1 MKLYEYE
8 AKQLFIEEGVLVPQ
22 GVLVKSVEQAL
33 DAVKKIKFPLVL
45 KAQVL
50 GGGRGK
56 AGGIKVANDEYELRK
71 IVSEMFSTKI
81 KGESVNTILIEEKID
96 IEKELYLSITVDRSS
111 RSPVILFSDMG
122 GIDIEEIAE
131 RYPNKIIKCY
141 IDPLIGMKNYH
152 KLMIT
157 DHINLTQNVKK
168 QITNILDILWKIFKK
183 YDAELVEINP
193 LVVTKNGNVIAVDA
207 KIIIDDNALF
217 RQLRFS
223 KLMGSE
229 RGEYNER
236 EIAAMKANMSYVELD
251 GNIGIIGN
259 GAGLVMAT
267 MDVVKYFGGSP
278 ANFLDVGGGASAER
292 MRKALEIISSHPNVK
307 AIFINILG
315 GITRC
320 DEMARGIISALEE
333 FKIKKPV
340 VIRLIGTNEREGRE
354 ILNNYGIHAFDNM
367 EEAARK
373 VVELV
378 REEL

>member
-50 GGGRGK
+50 VGGRGK

-223 KLMGSE
+223 KLMESE

-333 FKIKKPV
+333 FKIKKPI

>member
-8 AKQLFIEEGVLVPQ
+8 AKQLFVEEGILVPQ
-22 GVLVKSVEQAL
+22 GVLVRSVEQSLNA
-33 DAVKKIKFPLVL
+33 AKKIKFPLVL

-50 GGGRGK
+50 VGGRGK
-56 AGGIKVANDEYELRK
+56 AGGIKIANNEHELK
-71 IVSEMFSTKI
+71 EMVNEMFSKKI
-81 KGESVNTILIEEKID
+81 KGENVSTILIEEKID
-96 IEKELYLSITVDRSS
+96 IEKELYLSITVDRSL

-122 GIDIEEIAE
+122 GVDIEEVAE
-131 RYPNKIIKCY
+131 RYPSKIIKCY

-152 KLMIT
+152 KLMII
-157 DHINLTQNVKK
+157 DHINLTQHVKK
-168 QITNILDILWKIFKK
+168 QITNILDSLWRIFKK

-193 LVVTKNGNVIAVDA
+193 LAVTRNGDAIAVDA

-223 KLMGSE
+223 KLVESE

-236 EIAAMKANMSYVELD
+236 EIAAMNANMSYVELD
-251 GNIGIIGN
+251 GDIGIIGN

-278 ANFLDVGGGASAER
+278 ANFLDVGGGASADR

-320 DEMARGIISALEE
+320 DEMAKGIILALEE
-333 FKIKKPV
+333 LKIKKPI
-340 VIRLIGTNEREGRE
+340 VIRLIGTNEKEGRE

-367 EEAARK
+367 EEAAKK